1 MRRNIFFSLLAFLAV
16 LLAGAM
22 VIHPQSTFQ
31 GAIQGLRTWA
41 FILVPSLLP
50 FFIISD
56 ILVELGVVRLLG
68 ILLEP
73 LMRPLFK
80 QPGESGFVVAMG
92 FTSGFPMGA
101 VLTNTLYEK
110 NIVTNE
116 EAGRLLAFTNNSSP
130 LFLLVAIPIGMFN
143 NPHLGIILLLAH
155 YGANLLL
162 GIILGFMGKKHN
174 TLQTKQLFQ
183 FKKSLRDFFIFQKK
197 SIPSIGKLL
206 GSAVHKSIQNI
217 LTVGG
222 FVVFFA
228 VLIQILQETSLFN
241 IITMIFS
248 KFLLFLGIN
257 PNLSEALSIGFFEMT
272 LGVQKASQ
280 TYSSLN
286 QQLMITSLILGWSG
300 LSIQAQVTSIVARNN
315 IPIIY
320 YLGGRFFQGILA
332 FLLTFI
338 IFEPLILSSP
348 AGNFKIFDQETFT
361 LVNFYSF
368 TFLASLS
375 ILTILLILSLL
386 LQLTLQISKH
396 WKKRLIEK

>member
-1 MRRNIFFSLLAFLAV
+1 MPKNIFYSLLGILAIA
-16 LLAGAM
+16 LAGAM
-22 VIHPQSTFQ
+22 IIHPQSTFQ
-31 GAIQGLRTWA
+31 GAVSGLKTWA
-41 FILVPSLLP
+41 MILVPSLLP
-50 FFIISD
+50 FMIISD

-110 NIVTNE
+110 KIVTKD

-143 NPHLGIILLLAH
+143 NPHIGIILLIAH

-162 GIILGFMGKKHN
+162 GLILGIGKKNKNDSHYHFYWDN
-174 TLQTKQLFQ
+174 
-183 FKKSLRDFFIFQKK
+183 SLKDFLAFQKE
-197 SIPSIGKLL
+197 SIPSLGTLL

-228 VLIQILQETSLFN
+228 VLIQILQETSLFY
-241 IITMIFS
+241 IITLFFS
-248 KFLLFLGIN
+248 KLLGFFSIN
-257 PNLSEALSIGFFEMT
+257 PNLSEALTIGFFEIT
-272 LGVQKASQ
+272 LGAQKAAQ
-280 TYSSLN
+280 TNTVLN
-286 QQLMITSLILGWSG
+286 EQLIIVSLILGWSG
-300 LSIQAQVTSIVARNN
+300 LSIQAQVTSIAARTN

-320 YLGGRFFQGILA
+320 YLGGRFFQGIFALILT
-332 FLLTFI
+332 FLL
-338 IFEPLILSSP
+338 FEPLSYIFP
-348 AGNFKIFDQETFT
+348 VGNFEKIIQLETFS
-361 LVNFYSF
+361 LLDFYSF
-368 TFLASLS
+368 TILAALI
-375 ILTILLILSLL
+375 ILTILLVLSLL
-386 LQLTLQISKH
+386 INIFSHIKKH
-396 WKKRLIEK
+396 RKSWTAEK